1 VDPRVIEIF
10 KNANDIQQSYVHAR
24 LLYDNNAQAAASLG
38 IHRSTPTKWANIV
51 ELEEAISLL
60 KLDKVNAT
68 QMAIQDS
75 LLSAV
80 WALRRAIEGKG
91 STASVAA
98 ARAILDRGGFPAM
111 SAVDVTSGGEQVKAT
126 IYIPD
131 NGRD

>member
-1 VDPRVIEIF
+1 MIEIF
-10 KNANDIQQSYVHAR
+10 RNATDIQQAYVQAR

-51 ELEEAISLL
+51 ELEEAITLL
-60 KLDKVNAT
+60 RLDKLSAT
-68 QMAIQDS
+68 QMALEE
-75 LLSAV
+75 LLLEAV
-80 WALRRAIEGKG
+80 AALRRAVKGKG
-91 STASVAA
+91 AASVAA
-98 ARAILDRGGFPAM
+98 ARAVLDRAGFPAM